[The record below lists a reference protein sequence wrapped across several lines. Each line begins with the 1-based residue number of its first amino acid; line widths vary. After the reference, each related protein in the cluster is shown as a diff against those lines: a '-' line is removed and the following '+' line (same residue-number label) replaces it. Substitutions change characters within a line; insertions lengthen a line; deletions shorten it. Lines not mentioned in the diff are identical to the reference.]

1 MGSALSSAA
10 AALDSAITAAAAPRE
25 PIPDMIVVLRYH
37 VDVIMTLGRRR
48 RRDARGRVPI
58 AAVKGLVG
66 AALRHYNANNKAGAG
81 FVPLEPSMAACRG
94 CCCGPKGLTR
104 LVGFWA
110 RRRRSDA
117 PPPETS
123 TSAGRCRRRRN
134 TAPPPE
140 TTPDCCCFYAELH
153 FDPKPPSRQEQLT
166 DKQPRPNKKKKKW
179 REMEEIREFCP
190 SYEEALQLNPTDE
203 AVSEEELRHSHCC

>member
-1 MGSALSSAA
+1 M
-10 AALDSAITAAAAPRE
+10 
-25 PIPDMIVVLRYH
+25 
-37 VDVIMTLGRRR
+37 R

-81 FVPLEPSMAACRG
+81 FIPLEPSMAACRA
-94 CCCGPKGLTR
+94 CCCGPKGFTR

-110 RRRRSDA
+110 RRRRSGT
-117 PPPETS
+117 PPPGTS
-123 TSAGRCRRRRN
+123 SSAAGRCRRRRN
-134 TAPPPE
+134 TAPPPGA
-140 TTPDCCCFYAELH
+140 TPDCCCFYAELH
-153 FDPKPPSRQEQLT
+153 FDRLGSLVVDTCIIVGKPPSRQEQLT
-166 DKQPRPNKKKKKW
+166 DKQPRPNKKKKQW